1 MFGIG
6 ESMKLEREII
16 EKDGLKIAKFKIV
29 YEPIK
34 EEKLEPCDSFS
45 YERGEEDGNAN

>member
-1 MFGIG
+1 
-6 ESMKLEREII
+6 MKLEREII
-16 EKDGLKIAKFKIV
+16 DVDGLKIAKFKVV

-45 YERGEEDGNAN
+45 YERGEEDGNAD